1 MLKESYV
8 FKDIFLKI
16 IIIFSVAIGFLFI
29 FLNTSNAKEK
39 NNSEPI
45 LEIVS
50 FETAKNT
57 TTEEVLQASDKVTQD
72 LQASNGFIKRTLTQN
87 TNNPN
92 QWVDII
98 EWQSI
103 KDAHSSMDKAVADK
117 DLQAFLKL
125 MKNGSRVYQTKSEYL
140 SIKSQTE

>member
-1 MLKESYV
+1 MF

-72 LQASNGFIKRTLTQN
+72 LQGSNGFIKRTLTQN

>member
-1 MLKESYV
+1 MF

-29 FLNTSNAKEK
+29 FLNTSNAKKK

>member
-1 MLKESYV
+1 MF

-57 TTEEVLQASDKVTQD
+57 TTEQVLQASDKVTQD

-117 DLQAFLKL
+117 DLQVFLKL

>member
-1 MLKESYV
+1 MF
-8 FKDIFLKI
+8 FKGIFLKI
-16 IIIFSVAIGFLFI
+16 IVIFSIAIGFLFI
-29 FLNTSNAKEK
+29 FLNTSSATEK
-39 NNSEPI
+39 NHSQPI

-50 FETAKNT
+50 FETTKNT
-57 TTEEVLQASDKVTQD
+57 TAQEVLQASDKVTQD
-72 LQASNGFIKRTLTQN
+72 LQVSNGFIKRTLTQN

-103 KDAHSSMDKAVADK
+103 KDAQSSMDKAVEDK
-117 DLQAFLKL
+117 DVKAFLKL

-140 SIKSQTE
+140 SIKSQTK

>member
-1 MLKESYV
+1 MF

-57 TTEEVLQASDKVTQD
+57 TTEQVLQASDKVTQD

>member
-1 MLKESYV
+1 MF

-57 TTEEVLQASDKVTQD
+57 TTEQVLQASDKVTQD

-103 KDAHSSMDKAVADK
+103 KDAHSSMDKAVTDK

>member
-1 MLKESYV
+1 MF